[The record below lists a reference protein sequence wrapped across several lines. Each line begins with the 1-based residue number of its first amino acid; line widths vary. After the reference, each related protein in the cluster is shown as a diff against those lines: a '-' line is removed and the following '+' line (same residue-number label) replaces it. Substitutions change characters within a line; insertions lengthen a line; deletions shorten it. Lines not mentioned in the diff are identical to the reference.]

1 MYGTYRGRATIGEEC
16 SNSVFLKLKKIYISI
31 PHLLSSELS

>member
-16 SNSVFLKLKKIYISI
+16 SNSVFLKLKKKYIN
-31 PHLLSSELS
+31 PPSSVL